1 MSNEHNEQDN
11 RDGDKHNEQDNR
23 DGDKH
28 DDHDG
33 DDCSPDVIYV
43 PGDTVFVDVPGETV
57 YVDVPVHGDHDI
69 VNIIEVTET
78 VYVDV
83 PGPTVYETVYVTVT
97 EDGEIVTQLD
107 VLDVGQHN
115 NQVPVTATGGWNIID
130 TGQHNNQ
137 VPTPEAARDLPV
149 EAMGASVIAGAAIW
163 AGLAKFV
170 PAAIAAV
177 TGNGND

>member
-1 MSNEHNEQDN
+1 MS
-11 RDGDKHNEQDNR
+11 K
-23 DGDKH
+23 KH
-28 DDHDG
+28 DKYEDD
-33 DDCSPDVIYV
+33 DDCFPVVIE
-43 PGDTVFVDVPGETV
+43 VPGETV
-57 YVDVPVHGDHDI
+57 YVEVPVHGDHGLEI
-69 VNIIEVTET
+69 INVIEVTET

-137 VPTPEAARDLPV
+137 VPAPEAARDLPV

-163 AGLAKFV
+163 AGIAKFV